1 MTMMLNAAG
10 LGFLGPEHLAQCC
23 APEPAVPTWFAAAH
37 EAAGRAEAAA
47 VAQAEAFLAQRS
59 AVALYDRLAPD
70 PLGVPAR
77 RGRAEPADG
86 ALPARR
92 GPAAD
97 SDGDGDDAGVTRA
110 ELEADLAYARA
121 QARAA
126 EQMRAA
132 ADPRAVCWTGREG
145 EAPVLAPA
153 PASPAP

>member
-1 MTMMLNAAG
+1 MMLNAAG

-97 SDGDGDDAGVTRA
+97 SDGDGDDGPG
-110 ELEADLAYARA
+110 
-121 QARAA
+121 
-126 EQMRAA
+126 AA
-132 ADPRAVCWTGREG
+132 AGADNSGDNNSEDSSGSSMFECSMMALDDSMV
-145 EAPVLAPA
+145 AP
-153 PASPAP
+153 